1 MATLPLPPS
10 VVFSPTVMQ
19 PLGELEQAPLVSS
32 GWTNTGYVFDEG
44 RTGAIISGNYE
55 VLCAPENTFRSST
68 PRTMS
73 GKARG
78 EFFASLLS
86 LLPANAE
93 FEWEAPH
100 KLAQPWLPHRQKLV
114 SGWFEKL
121 DRIITELGR
130 LKTGW
135 DGDAAPAP
143 ANSLLNQMERVL
155 RTLPHNTREPEVEV
169 DPSDGSV
176 VARWWDGDN
185 QTAFTMTFTGNSKVY
200 GISSSMNET
209 PPPSWECSV
218 DDETKIVDRIEHPL
232 VHKVLF
238 ETA

>member
-10 VVFSPTVMQ
+10 VVLGSTTMQ
-19 PLGELEQAPLVSS
+19 PLGEIEHAPLASS
-32 GWTNTGYVFDEG
+32 GWKKTSYVFDEG
-44 RTGAIISGNYE
+44 GLGTMILGNFE
-55 VLCAPENTFRSST
+55 VWCIPTDTFRSST
-68 PRTMS
+68 PRTVS
-73 GKARG
+73 GKAKG

-86 LLPANAE
+86 LSPAKAE
-93 FEWEAPH
+93 FEWDALRN
-100 KLAQPWLPHRQKLV
+100 LAQSLLPQKHKLV
-114 SGWFEKL
+114 SGWYEKL

-135 DGDAAPAP
+135 DGDTAPAP

-155 RTLPHNTREPEVEV
+155 RTLPHATREPEVEV

-176 VARWWDGDN
+176 VARWWGEDN
-185 QTAFTMTFTGNSKVY
+185 QIAFTMTFTGNGKVY
-200 GISSSMNET
+200 GIISSINET

-218 DDETKIVDRIEHPL
+218 QDETKIVDRINHPL